1 LVSTLTEHYESMK
14 GSRILKIVAIS
25 HIFNLFGVNFVVI
38 MNMQILKIVAISHI
52 FNLFGVNFVVIMNM
66 QKFLK
71 STD

>member
-1 LVSTLTEHYESMK
+1 VLGLVSTLTEHYESMK

-38 MNMQILKIVAISHI
+38 MNMQ
-52 FNLFGVNFVVIMNM
+52 
-66 QKFLK
+66 KFLK